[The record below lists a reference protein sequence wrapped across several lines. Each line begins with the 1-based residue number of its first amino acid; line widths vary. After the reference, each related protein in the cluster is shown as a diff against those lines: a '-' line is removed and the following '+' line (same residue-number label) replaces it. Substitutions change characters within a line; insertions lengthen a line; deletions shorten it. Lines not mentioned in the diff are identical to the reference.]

1 MKLKTMIYGGLVS
14 VAAFLFTLAMIA
26 QVWVSIFFP
35 PVPRYNIMRLLIK

>member
-1 MKLKTMIYGGLVS
+1 
-14 VAAFLFTLAMIA
+14 MIA